1 MNEIKIC
8 PLCGKKYDEHPA
20 ISRTRGQEGVC
31 ASCGTLQAVTAYAL
45 YRSPQYSTRGIHE
58 YIQQDSKHL
67 EFVTHCMNRHI
78 HFDWG
83 EMDEEDLHTND
94 MATVNGDRIFSS
106 YDIPESLKGG
116 APDDK
121 IWIITEADRSATTVL
136 FPSEY

>member
-1 MNEIKIC
+1 MSEIKIC

-20 ISRTRGQEGVC
+20 ISRTKGQEEIC
-31 ASCGTLQAVTAYAL
+31 TSCGTLQAVTAYAL
-45 YRSPQYSTRGIHE
+45 HRSPQYSTRGIHE
-58 YIQQDSKHL
+58 YIQDDKCL
-67 EFVTHCMNRHI
+67 EFVIHCMSRHI

-94 MATVNGDRIFSS
+94 LATVDSDRIFSS
-106 YDIPESLKGG
+106 YDIPEALRNN